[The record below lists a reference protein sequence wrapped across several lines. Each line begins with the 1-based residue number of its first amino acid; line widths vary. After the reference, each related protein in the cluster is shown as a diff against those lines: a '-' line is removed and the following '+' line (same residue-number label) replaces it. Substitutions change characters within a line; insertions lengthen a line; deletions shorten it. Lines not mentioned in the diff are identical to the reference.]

1 MRKSRKN
8 NGPKGAGLRI
18 ARIGRRDGNRSR
30 ATNTRSRAG
39 IAPFPPVRERA
50 GHKALPAPQGTA
62 PTHSCRSCSRR
73 GRSPR
78 VVPAPS
84 ANAKRARGS
93 LKARIMPQTPAT
105 SRCPFGLYCG
115 GCC

>member
-1 MRKSRKN
+1 M
-8 NGPKGAGLRI
+8 GTA
-18 ARIGRRDGNRSR
+18 A
-30 ATNTRSRAG
+30 ATSTRSRAG

-62 PTHSCRSCSRR
+62 PTHSYRSCSRR

-84 ANAKRARGS
+84 VNAKRASRPRP
-93 LKARIMPQTPAT
+93 AIMPQPPAT
-105 SRCPFGLYCG
+105 PRRPFWLYCG
-115 GCC
+115 GC